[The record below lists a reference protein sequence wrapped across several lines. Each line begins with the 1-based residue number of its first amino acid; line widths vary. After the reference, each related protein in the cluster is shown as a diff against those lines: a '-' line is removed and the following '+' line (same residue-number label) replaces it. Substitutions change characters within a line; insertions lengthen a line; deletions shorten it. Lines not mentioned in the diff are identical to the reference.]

1 MPASKAGTVGGDVAP
16 VLAPGRCRV
25 SCPACDCPS
34 RAPMTATSHAAEV
47 EDL

>member
-1 MPASKAGTVGGDVAP
+1 MPASKTGTVGGDVAP

-25 SCPACDCPS
+25 CPACDCPS